1 MNSTSDPLKLSD
13 IASLTLET
21 AGFINEV
28 WGFYIT
34 VILALVGWL
43 VTIRTS
49 SSRSNFET
57 VPRVIIMIGFTVFAA
72 INWDTL
78 YISQEKLNL
87 VQKLAVSVAQGQ
99 FGSSQNEQYQMI
111 TQIFKETPGIS
122 VRYIHPLVDMLVIWA
137 IWLLTAHRKSKISN
151 GEVKQP

>member
-1 MNSTSDPLKLSD
+1 
-13 IASLTLET
+13 
-21 AGFINEV
+21 V

-111 TQIFKETPGIS
+111 AQIFKETPGIS
-122 VRYIHPLVDMLVIWA
+122 VRYIHPLVDVLVIWA